1 VAAFLASVVFLA
13 SVEAQVAQVPHPHP
27 EDWKA

>member
-13 SVEAQVAQVPHPHP
+13 SVEVQAAQVPHPHP